1 MPWIP
6 MRSRSAPR
14 GGGAGA
20 EKEKK
25 SGWDIAAALGQ
36 LIGAFAVVVSVAG
49 LAVSVW
55 LFKQQQQSTAAQT
68 LDQQRQD
75 AINQYY
81 DDMSTLVLQDG
92 LGTSKQTAAV
102 RAIAEARTDT
112 TVRYLDGARKGTL
125 IRFLREA
132 RLIMGPNPAVSL
144 QLTDLEDLTV
154 PQATVLSGVNLSD
167 LDLLDADLDDARML
181 GVNLSES
188 HLDGANLSYAWLNCL
203 PAANGG
209 ASVCANLSYATLSG
223 ADLEDANLIRA
234 DLAHANLTGAEL
246 VGADLT
252 DADLSDADLR
262 GATYNVA
269 TLRTPEPGGTVTDRP
284 TQWPADFNL
293 RALRAAGAVC
303 VDC

>member
-6 MRSRSAPR
+6 VRSRPEPR
-14 GGGAGA
+14 GRRAGA
-20 EKEKK
+20 EKK
-25 SGWDIAAALGQ
+25 SGRDIVAALGQ
-36 LIGAFAVVVSVAG
+36 LIGGLAVIVSVAA
-49 LAVSVW
+49 LAAGVW
-55 LFKQQQQSTAAQT
+55 EFKQQQESTAAQT

-81 DDMSTLVLQDG
+81 DDMSTLVLTDG
-92 LGTSKQTAAV
+92 LGTSKETAPI

-144 QLTDLEDLTV
+144 QLSDLEDLAV
-154 PQATVLSGVNLSD
+154 PQATILSGANLSD
-167 LDLLDADLDDARML
+167 LDLLDADLDDAQML
-181 GVNLSES
+181 GVDLSRSYLDGVNLS
-188 HLDGANLSYAWLNCL
+188 YASLNCL
-203 PAANGG
+203 PG
-209 ASVCANLSYATLSG
+209 ATDSAVVCANLSDATLTY
-223 ADLEDANLIRA
+223 ADLEDANLI
-234 DLAHANLTGAEL
+234 DAHLHGANLTGAEL

-252 DADLSDADLR
+252 GADLGHVDLS

-284 TQWPADFNL
+284 TRWPLNFDP
-293 RALRAAGAVC
+293 RAHGAVC